1 MGRVGGEQEEGMMLQ
16 REVLC
21 FSGQKQRLSARHNL
35 KIHNGD
41 RNPVVKRWLLTHC
54 AGAKALLQL
63 LIKKMVALTFN
74 RHQLLSQT
82 TKHDPGAF

>member
-63 LIKKMVALTFN
+63 LIKKKNGRFDLQPSPTSCSN
-74 RHQLLSQT
+74 YQT
-82 TKHDPGAF
+82 